1 MKLSA
6 KTKAKKAKKGGD
18 DSLYEDL
25 ILSAI
30 ETEARRPKTIVKIIK
45 GTLSQNEVVKI
56 LNHLEKKNLVRRNS
70 TKSWIKV

>member
-6 KTKAKKAKKGGD
+6 KTKIKKAKKGGD

-30 ETEARRPKTIVKIIK
+30 EREPRRPKTIVKMRR
-45 GTLSQNEVVKI
+45 VVCI
-56 LNHLEKKNLVRRNS
+56 WS
-70 TKSWIKV
+70 G